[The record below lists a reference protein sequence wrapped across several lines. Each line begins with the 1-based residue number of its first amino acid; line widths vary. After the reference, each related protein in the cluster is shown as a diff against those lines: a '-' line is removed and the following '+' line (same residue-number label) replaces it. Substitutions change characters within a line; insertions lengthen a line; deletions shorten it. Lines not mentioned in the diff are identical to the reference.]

1 MNDKTKNLIK
11 KILSNAGIGAIA
23 IGFFIIYLQNIFTW
37 FIWIFS
43 GNCSNSNN
51 IYDYI

>member
-11 KILSNAGIGAIA
+11 KILSNAGIGAIYG
-23 IGFFIIYLQNIFTW
+23 IGFFVFIAEYFFTW

-43 GNCSNSNN
+43 ELFQQ
-51 IYDYI
+51 